1 MARPIVGGR
10 ASICQW
16 ELEFYFLD
24 KDQVRKFIKLLMKE
38 EVDYNFEYE
47 KTLDETRERH
57 YVTVRGHWA
66 NNLVRVAKLAEKVD
80 YTLDL
85 EDAYEN

>member
-1 MARPIVGGR
+1 MAGPTVNGS

-24 KDQVRKFIKLLMKE
+24 KNQVRDFIKLLMKE

-47 KTLDETRERH
+47 KTLDDARERH
-57 YVTVRGHWA
+57 YVTVRGCWA
-66 NNLVRVAKLAEKVD
+66 NNLVHVAKLAEKVD
-80 YTLDL
+80 YKDG
-85 EDAYEN
+85 N